1 MPIAFLL
8 AMQASG
14 MVVDWLGKN
23 EQVRLGKMGAE
34 IEQAG
39 IESNIQLSRL
49 ETEQESLDQMIS
61 LRKNLGTQ
69 AAMLAARGTRAGQG
83 TAALFGNESVG
94 NFNTSERTRRLNQ
107 MGREAALK
115 AGKTISKLHQKTFE
129 NNTWNDFTKNITKN
143 LPTSPEAYSQFAG
156 SFGLTKIGG

>member
-1 MPIAFLL
+1 MPIALLL

-14 MVVDWLGKN
+14 MIIDWFGKN
-23 EQVRLGKMGAE
+23 EQIRLGKMGAE
-34 IEQAG
+34 VEQAG

-49 ETEQESLDQMIS
+49 ETEQESLDAMVA

-69 AAMLAARGTRAGQG
+69 AAMLAARGTRSGQG
-83 TAALFGNESVG
+83 TAALFGNESLSS
-94 NFNTSERTRRLNQ
+94 FNSNEKMRRLNQ
-107 MGREAALK
+107 MSREAALK

-129 NNTWNDFTKNITKN
+129 NNTWNEFTKNITRN
-143 LPTSPEAYSQFAG
+143 IPTSPEAYSQFTG